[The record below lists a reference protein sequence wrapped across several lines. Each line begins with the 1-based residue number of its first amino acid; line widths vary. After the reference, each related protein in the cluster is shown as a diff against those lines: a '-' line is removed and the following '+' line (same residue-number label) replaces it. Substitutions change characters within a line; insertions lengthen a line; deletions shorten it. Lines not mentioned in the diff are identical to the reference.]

1 MITESVKAIRNTK
14 GQGEVGMKKQVYNP
28 YLPSYEY
35 IPDGEPRVFGDRLY
49 IYGSHDKFGGS
60 YYCENDYV
68 CWSAPLSN
76 LSDWKYEGVIFRYTD
91 HPQDAVH
98 RKAEKNGRYYLF
110 APDVIRGRDERFY
123 LYYSI
128 ADSSIIS
135 VAVCDTPAG
144 QYGYLGD
151 VCYPDGRILGE
162 SAGEYFQF
170 DPSIF
175 IDDNGRIYLYSGFCP
190 TNRTVDVFGR
200 KFVGCHMYE
209 LEQDML
215 TVQKGPMLVI
225 PREAK
230 VPAGAVYFEAPSM
243 RKINGIYYLVY
254 SARNTGLYYFY
265 SDRPDGDFCFGGRIH
280 STSDVGINGYSEEE
294 PCCSMGNTHGGL
306 VELNGRYYIFD
317 HRHTNNS
324 SFCRQGVAE
333 PVTIDKQG
341 RIVQVETTSCGLN
354 GGWLIGE
361 GSYPAYIACVLYYE
375 KTVSPEQ
382 RTACITQDGD
392 DRETLPGQYI
402 RGISNGCIVGY
413 RYFEGNGLVGI
424 RIRIRGKASG
434 TLYVTCHEE
443 GGKIMNP
450 EQNKVGKAEI
460 RLCTDEW
467 QQLEIPVQVSE
478 KIYPLYLRFHGDG
491 GFDLSEITLIAP

>member
-1 MITESVKAIRNTK
+1 
-14 GQGEVGMKKQVYNP
+14 
-28 YLPSYEY
+28 
-35 IPDGEPRVFGDRLY
+35 
-49 IYGSHDKFGGS
+49 
-60 YYCENDYV
+60 
-68 CWSAPLSN
+68 
-76 LSDWKYEGVIFRYTD
+76 
-91 HPQDAVH
+91 
-98 RKAEKNGRYYLF
+98 
-110 APDVIRGRDERFY
+110 
-123 LYYSI
+123 
-128 ADSSIIS
+128 
-135 VAVCDTPAG
+135 
-144 QYGYLGD
+144 
-151 VCYPDGRILGE
+151 
-162 SAGEYFQF
+162 
-170 DPSIF
+170 
-175 IDDNGRIYLYSGFCP
+175 
-190 TNRTVDVFGR
+190 
-200 KFVGCHMYE
+200 
-209 LEQDML
+209 ML
-215 TVQKGPMLVI
+215 TVRKGPMLVI

-467 QQLEIPVQVSE
+467 RQLEIPVQVSE